1 MRVAS
6 KGTEV
11 GVEINGQTHVIVLHA
26 TAQED
31 DHHWFLQKSP
41 MVTFQTLE
49 QAISY
54 IKSLSTTGT
63 CGSPNP

>member
-6 KGTEV
+6 KGTQV
-11 GVEINGQTHVIVLHA
+11 GVEIAGQTHVIVLHA
-26 TAQED
+26 TAEQD

-41 MVTFQTLE
+41 MVKFQTLE

-54 IKSLSTTGT
+54 IKSLSTIGT
-63 CGSPNP
+63 YGSPNP

>member
-6 KGTEV
+6 KGTQV
-11 GVEINGQTHVIVLHA
+11 GVEIAGQTHVIVLHA
-26 TAQED
+26 TAEQD

-41 MVTFQTLE
+41 MVKFQTLE

-54 IKSLSTTGT
+54 IKSLSTIGT
-63 CGSPNP
+63 RGSPNP